1 MTMSLLVPVAAFLA
15 VAVSISVYGY
25 ARYVRPTRVFAQ
37 LADPYAPRAPLVTM
51 PGKQAMI
58 ALMDRLGRYIPCSPQ
73 EIEAVRRDLIAAGHR
88 STNAPQV
95 YYGARVLGA
104 VTLFFLSLWLRDYC
118 PNPVLGTVL
127 LAAGGFAGWSLPG
140 FVLDKSIAR
149 RQERLRLSLP
159 DALDLLVISVE
170 AGLGLDQAILNVSR
184 ELEIAHRELSEELSL
199 VSLEMRA
206 GKRRMDALRHLAD
219 RTGEK
224 EIRRLMAILI
234 QSDRFGTSMAD
245 ALRSHSDAMRVRR
258 RQLAEERA
266 GKVGVKLVF
275 PIFFCI
281 LPSMLVVAAG
291 PGLLQVFKYLFPM
304 MNNFGK

>member
-1 MTMSLLVPVAAFLA
+1 MSMLMA
-15 VAVSISVYGY
+15 VAVFCAVAAGVTWYGY
-25 ARYVRPTRVFAQ
+25 RRYVRPVRVFAQ
-37 LADPYAPRAPLVTM
+37 LEDPYGPREPLVTL
-51 PGKQAMI
+51 PGKRAVL
-58 ALMDRLGRYIPCSPQ
+58 ALMDRLGRYIPCSAQ
-73 EIEAVRRDLIAAGHR
+73 EIEAVRRDLVAAGSR
-88 STNAPQV
+88 SANAPYV
-95 YYGARVLGA
+95 FYGTRVLGA
-104 VTLFFLSLWLRDYC
+104 ATLFLASLWLRDLC

-140 FVLDKSIAR
+140 FVLDKRIAR

-170 AGLGLDQAILNVSR
+170 AGLGLDQAVLNVSR
-184 ELEIAHRELSEELSL
+184 ELEIAHRELSEELGL

-206 GKRRMDALRHLAD
+206 GKRRMEALRHLAE
-219 RTGEK
+219 RTGEP
-224 EIRRLMAILI
+224 EIRRLMAVLI
-234 QSDRFGTSMAD
+234 QSDRFGTSMAE
-245 ALRSHSDAMRVRR
+245 ALRSHSDAMRVKR

-304 MNNFGK
+304 MRNFGK